1 MDNPNENKI
10 SRILKRILENMWLI
24 VAILAAVISVKET
37 INAGFKNSL
46 LYYAFVVV
54 AVFFYLTRRN
64 QRLKA

>member
-10 SRILKRILENMWLI
+10 SRVLKRILENMWLI